1 MTRPS
6 HMFVRQAAWE
16 QNEVTGG
23 ISLVSPFSLTSCPV
37 AAVYCCCCLAIKHV
51 WQGDIQVS
59 KAWGGENGSV
69 QLRNF
74 ANSSSSASL
83 QQKTGQCGV
92 FFYMFKKGSP
102 TVLFLFSQVS
112 SCISASHLRF
122 QPSHMIVCLVKAY
135 EHCHLVVI
143 CKAPNDTNLHL
154 RKGHYVH
161 MVASEGVFFILFK
174 LAGVSKQVNVI
185 CRCTCVST

>member
-6 HMFVRQAAWE
+6 HMLVSQAAWE

-23 ISLVSPFSLTSCPV
+23 ISLVSNFPLTSCPV
-37 AAVYCCCCLAIKHV
+37 AAVYCCLAIKHV

-59 KAWGGENGSV
+59 QFLGWWKSGV

-74 ANSSSSASL
+74 ANSSSPAST
-83 QQKTGQCGV
+83 QQKTGQHGV
-92 FFYMFKKGSP
+92 FFFLHVKKGTS
-102 TVLFLFSQVS
+102 TVLFLFSQVG

-143 CKAPNDTNLHL
+143 SNSSNYTNLHL
-154 RKGHYVH
+154 REGHYVNITFKSH
-161 MVASEGVFFILFK
+161 HTLFK
-174 LAGVSKQVNVI
+174 LAGVRRQVKCI
-185 CRCTCVST
+185 CT